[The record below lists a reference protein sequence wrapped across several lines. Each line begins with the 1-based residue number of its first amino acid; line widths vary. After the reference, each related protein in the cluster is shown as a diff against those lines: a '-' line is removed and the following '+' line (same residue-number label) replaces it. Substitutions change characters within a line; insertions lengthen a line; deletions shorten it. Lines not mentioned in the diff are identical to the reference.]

1 MELRLDSTALSSIT
15 KFKDVTDAKNAG
27 VGKKEWAPDGS
38 FEKIDSSR
46 YIYIYTHKMYAT
58 VNYSQLKNCYTDINL
73 INLSLA
79 LHIAIISS

>member
-46 YIYIYTHKMYAT
+46 YVCHRK
-58 VNYSQLKNCYTDINL
+58 LF
-73 INLSLA
+73 
-79 LHIAIISS
+79 AIEKLLY